1 MSFEV
6 VEALETEVSFTAE
19 NFFTL
24 EKRSK
29 AKQKIEH
36 RL

>member
-1 MSFEV
+1 MSFEA
-6 VEALETEVSFTAE
+6 VEALETEVRFTAE
-19 NFFTL
+19 NFIS

-29 AKQKIEH
+29 AKQKLEH